1 MNRELNIPEK
11 LEDITLKQW
20 QEISMIPEES
30 EQEFYTR
37 RILSI
42 IYDLKGAEINK
53 IKGTDIIK
61 LVDAVN
67 ICLNEKPEFKN
78 RFMMDEVEYGL
89 IPNFDDMSFGELVD
103 IDKYSSKEQY
113 HKLMGVLY
121 RPIEKTQSGDR
132 YELEKYEKAKD
143 MSGMRVDIAL
153 GVIGFFDYRKS
164 VNKRYP
170 ELFDSAGSSS
180 GKEVGFNKK
189 WGWYTSLYAL
199 TDGNILQLDEVVEM
213 NINKVLTWLAYKSD
227 LVKVQQKK

>member
-153 GVIGFFDYRKS
+153 GVIGFFLTIASQLINDTLS
-164 VNKRYP
+164 SLTPQEVAAAKR
-170 ELFDSAGSSS
+170 LDSIKNG
-180 GKEVGFNKK
+180 GGTLP
-189 WGWYTSLYAL
+189 YMPSLMEIFY
-199 TDGNILQLDEVVEM
+199 N
-213 NINKVLTWLAYKSD
+213 
-227 LVKVQQKK
+227 